1 MAKKVLVLCIDR
13 DDDIGRK
20 IKRKGPII
28 GEKENIETA
37 KELIEADPEESDANA
52 IFAAVKTYREIKSD
66 ALDVVTLTGHVSRG
80 YKADKIILSQLD
92 EVLKK
97 YKKVDGVILVTDG
110 SDDDQVIPLI
120 LSKTKIL
127 SKKTVIIKQAKE
139 LEKSYYVIKQLLQEP
154 TFARIIFGLPGII
167 ILTIAFLQQL
177 GVQIIL
183 FLIGAYLILKGFG
196 IEESILNG
204 FRNFEETTSIERASF
219 PLYIGA
225 LLLFLLGLWAGIEDI
240 SNYQTILKQ
249 SAGFISGFIGLF
261 TLGMLLFLA
270 GRIGDMHYRKEEW
283 KIKKYSMSTVTVLA
297 LWLVIQK
304 ASELVIGKILVDE
317 FLFWMILTFILS
329 IIGLDIVK
337 KIYTK
342 KYITNRLKKGLE
354 VYNADGDYVG
364 ELTEISRK
372 NQAITIKTEE
382 DKKIRVP
389 FTRIALVQ
397 PNEFAI
403 VRV

>member
-20 IKRKGPII
+20 IKRKGPFI
-28 GEKENIETA
+28 GEEKNIEVA

-52 IFAAVKTYREIKSD
+52 IFAAVKTYREMKSD

-80 YKADKIILSQLD
+80 YKADKIILKQLE
-92 EVLKK
+92 EVLRK
-97 YKKVDGVILVTDG
+97 YKKIDGVVLVTDG

-196 IEESILNG
+196 IEESILNS
-204 FRNFEETTSIERASF
+204 FRGFEETTSIERASF
-219 PLYIGA
+219 PLYIGS
-225 LLLFLLGLWAGIEDI
+225 LLLLLLSIWGGVENI

-261 TLGMLLFLA
+261 TLALLLFLA

-304 ASELVIGKILVDE
+304 ASDLVIGKILVDE
-317 FLFWMILTFILS
+317 FLFWIILTFILS

-337 KIYTK
+337 KVYTHR
-342 KYITNRLKKGLE
+342 YIINRLKKGLE
-354 VYNADGDYVG
+354 VYNADGEYLG
-364 ELTEISRK
+364 ELSEISKK

-382 DKKIRVP
+382 DKKIRTP

-403 VRV
+403 VRM